1 MRARLLRKDDAAG
14 CVGILLAGGYGR
26 RYAEAAAG
34 ADKLLA
40 RLADGRLVAQASA
53 GAMLAV
59 LPCVWAVVRPESHGL
74 ADLLAGMGC
83 RVLAHERA
91 REGMGGSLAALA
103 QALLALPPS
112 APAPTHCLVAL
123 ADMPWIRPDSH
134 AQVAAAGAGHAIA
147 AAACLGRRG
156 HPVSFAASLWPELAA
171 LTGDEGARGLLARHD
186 AFVVE
191 TGDPGVLADVDH
203 PSDLTGTHGSGDPD

>member
-1 MRARLLRKDDAAG
+1 MKAGLPRTDDAAG

-26 RYAEAAAG
+26 RYAQAGGG

-53 GAMLAV
+53 EAMLAA
-59 LPCVWAVVRPESHGL
+59 LPCVWAVVRPESHEL

-83 RVLAHERA
+83 KVLAHQRA
-91 REGMGGSLAALA
+91 REGMGGSLAAA
-103 QALLALPPS
+103 IQALRGPS
-112 APAPTHCLVAL
+112 PFTPAPTRCLVAL

-134 AQVAAAGAGHAIA
+134 AQVAAAGGTHAIA

-156 HPVSFAASLWPELAA
+156 HPVSFGAALWPELAVLA
-171 LTGDEGARGLLARHD
+171 GDEGARSLLARHG
-186 AFVVE
+186 FVLVE

-203 PSDLTGTHGSGDPD
+203 PSDLIGTHKLQGTD